1 MRIITAFAIVAL
13 LYSNAFGAS
22 CTIQPGQSQC
32 NFSAGGTN
40 YTITRTLP
48 AIDVTVTPDPPA
60 PGGGSACT
68 DPNKLS
74 AFDHSVRLTLNGS
87 TVSGDGTANHALIRA
102 ISGIAPNSGKYYWEW
117 TTAGQGTG
125 SSAVNIVGLQDGN
138 SSWSTAVGNSGIG
151 VGWGYSAS
159 GGNIYA
165 SGGFGSTG
173 SATAPGNATL
183 GVAYDSATGR
193 VWFRNG
199 TGWISGDPATGTGAS
214 RTFSTNPAPI
224 LFPAASMYGTQSGTI
239 TFNFGPSFTYAPP
252 PGFGQAM
259 LCGPQQGALEL
270 RAIIVAGQSNAVNE
284 ATGYYAPSRQLLQ
297 ININDGNLIEAHDPV
312 AGVGSQGGTGT
323 TSFMLPLLDQLN
335 ALDLGYRII
344 LAPIAVAS
352 TYSAD
357 WAAGG
362 SKNGRLTTIAS
373 QLAALNIPVAA
384 VLWQQGEGDAGA
396 NVSQQTY
403 MANVQSVRQTLV
415 NAGVSAPFF
424 VPLETICAT
433 GGATQPQPTIRA
445 AQSALVDN
453 VSFLAGP
460 DFDTISARYDGCHFN
475 QSGTLQAAGMWASVL
490 SSYLTNN

>member
-1 MRIITAFAIVAL
+1 MRSTRL
-13 LYSNAFGAS
+13 LD
-22 CTIQPGQSQC
+22 T
-32 NFSAGGTN
+32 
-40 YTITRTLP
+40 
-48 AIDVTVTPDPPA
+48 
-60 PGGGSACT
+60 
-68 DPNKLS
+68 
-74 AFDHSVRLTLNGS
+74 
-87 TVSGDGTANHALIRA
+87 
-102 ISGIAPNSGKYYWEW
+102 
-117 TTAGQGTG
+117 
-125 SSAVNIVGLQDGN
+125 
-138 SSWSTAVGNSGIG
+138 
-151 VGWGYSAS
+151 
-159 GGNIYA
+159 
-165 SGGFGSTG
+165 
-173 SATAPGNATL
+173 
-183 GVAYDSATGR
+183 
-193 VWFRNG
+193 
-199 TGWISGDPATGTGAS
+199 
-214 RTFSTNPAPI
+214 
-224 LFPAASMYGTQSGTI
+224 
-239 TFNFGPSFTYAPP
+239 
-252 PGFGQAM
+252 
-259 LCGPQQGALEL
+259 
-270 RAIIVAGQSNAVNE
+270 
-284 ATGYYAPSRQLLQ
+284 PSRQLLQ

-415 NAGVSAPFF
+415 NAGVGAPFF

-453 VSFLAGP
+453 VSFFAGP